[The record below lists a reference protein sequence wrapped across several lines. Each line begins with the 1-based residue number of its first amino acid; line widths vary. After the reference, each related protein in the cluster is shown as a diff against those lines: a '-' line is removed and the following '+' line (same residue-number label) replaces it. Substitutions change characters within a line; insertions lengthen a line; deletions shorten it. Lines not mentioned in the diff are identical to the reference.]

1 MCFATTW
8 LKLETICSSHVSSL
22 SGSGATS
29 RKYILFRNHTTSW
42 NEIVPSLSGSQF
54 NFKSR
59 LCVRYAMQTV
69 IHMIWCEKNKRLH
82 GEAPRSA
89 QILHKLLDK
98 NVRNRLA
105 FLRSMDIEKHVGLL
119 QFWFDTIL

>member
-1 MCFATTW
+1 MEGHDVNLWKRGFDYHTMLNTANRMVRWNRVIPTQ
-8 LKLETICSSHVSSL
+8 
-22 SGSGATS
+22 
-29 RKYILFRNHTTSW
+29 NHTTSW
-42 NEIVPSLSGSQF
+42 NEIFQSLSGSQF

-89 QILHKLLDK
+89 
-98 NVRNRLA
+98 
-105 FLRSMDIEKHVGLL
+105 
-119 QFWFDTIL
+119 